1 MATALIISVLVPFLI
16 HLCSML
22 SSVRC
27 ENREIENLPGNQADP
42 LAGGAPGTVTYIREQ
57 TVANILF

>member
-1 MATALIISVLVPFLI
+1 
-16 HLCSML
+16 ML

-57 TVANILF
+57 TVANILS